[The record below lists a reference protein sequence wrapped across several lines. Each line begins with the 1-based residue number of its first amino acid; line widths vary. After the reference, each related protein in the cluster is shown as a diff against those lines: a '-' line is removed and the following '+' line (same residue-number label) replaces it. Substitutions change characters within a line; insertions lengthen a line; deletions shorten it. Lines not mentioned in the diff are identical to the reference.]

1 MVKVT
6 NFEGSLSSEEK
17 LVLETARWVLD
28 NQGSRLPGLLSCEK
42 LDWHYYWNLLDFH
55 ELYPFANICL
65 GKDGGDVPSDTKE
78 FLQTRSR
85 ANAIYQFYVWNEFI
99 RIAKIF
105 LEKDLDF
112 IALKGIAFMAMG
124 LYGDYAWER
133 PMIDMDILVRQEQ
146 LARFTDTLEGLGYRK
161 HLMGLRE
168 SYWRNRGYHLAFVR
182 QEPGTVPSMIELHWA
197 FDVKRKNRILPFLW
211 ERVHRETKEG
221 IPIATLSAEDT
232 LFSLA
237 LNQRHYGR
245 TLCLKHALDASL
257 LLKKYRSILDW
268 GYIAKESSS
277 SGLRAALF
285 YLLSFV
291 RMICDEYIPGQTD
304 EDLKPSAFKKYAIR
318 RFIQK
323 NTFGRKNERANKEAY
338 LRSLFFL
345 FDSLSEPVWYMLNV
359 PQEKFAMFYG
369 LDPYEKKTKILYQ
382 SRLVYGLLEKFRN
395 DTKTS

>member
-1 MVKVT
+1 MANAAAYKGT
-6 NFEGSLSSEEK
+6 LSNEEK

-28 NQGSRLPGLLSCEK
+28 NQERRLSELLARER
-42 LDWHYYWNLLDFH
+42 LDWHYCQILLDFH

-65 GKDGGDVPSDTKE
+65 GKVNADAPPDTKE
-78 FLQTRSR
+78 FLQSRSR

-112 IALKGIAFMAMG
+112 IALKGVAFMAMG
-124 LYGDYAWER
+124 LYGDYASQR
-133 PMIDMDILVRQEQ
+133 PMIDMDILVKQEH
-146 LARFTDTLEGLGYRK
+146 LARFIDTLGGLGYRK

-168 SYWRNRGYHLAFVR
+168 SYWRNKGYHLAFVR
-182 QEPGTVPSMIELHWA
+182 QEPGAVPSMIELHWA
-197 FDVKRKNRILPFLW
+197 LDVKRKNRILPSLW
-211 ERVHRETKEG
+211 DRASRTTKEG
-221 IPIATLSAEDT
+221 VPIAMLSPEDA
-232 LFSLA
+232 LFMLA

-257 LLKKYRSILDW
+257 FLKKYSSSLDW
-268 GYIAKESSS
+268 GYIAKESVS

-291 RMICDEYIPGQTD
+291 RMICDEYIPSHAD
-304 EDLKPSAFKKYAIR
+304 EVLKPSAFKKYAIR

-323 NTFGRKNERANKEAY
+323 NTFGRKNERTNKEAY

-395 DTKTS
+395 DTKAG